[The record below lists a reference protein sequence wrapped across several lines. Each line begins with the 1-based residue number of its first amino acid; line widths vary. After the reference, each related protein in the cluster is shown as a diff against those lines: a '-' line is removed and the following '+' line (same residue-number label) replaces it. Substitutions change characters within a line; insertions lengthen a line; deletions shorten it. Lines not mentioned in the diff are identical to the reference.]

1 MTTET
6 ENKADVKQGFK
17 PDGQARKLLGNTDM
31 FAGGCSYIYPDGI
44 MIKLDKKIKQGK
56 YESTI
61 EVYHFYPCLITLWRT
76 NYQDTDKR
84 PITRIVCH
92 NSKVL
97 LDGIFKMEYY
107 TDNCSE
113 NMKKRD
119 MVCNTLTLITP
130 SGATHRTDIF
140 DGLISS
146 DFTVQFDDTNMADVI
161 KRLQDNP
168 QGSHIE
174 IHS

>member
-1 MTTET
+1 MTSEV
-6 ENKADVKQGFK
+6 ENKIELMQGFK
-17 PDGQARKLLGNTDM
+17 PDAQARKLLKNTDL

-44 MIKLDKKIKQGK
+44 MIKQDKKIRQGK
-56 YESTI
+56 YETTI
-61 EVYHFYPCLITLWRT
+61 EVYHFYPCEIPLRRS
-76 NYQDTDKR
+76 NYDDTDKR

-97 LDGIFKMEYY
+97 LDGIDRVEYY
-107 TDNCSE
+107 TGNCSE

-130 SGATHRTDIF
+130 NGAEHRTDIF

-146 DFTVQFDDTNMADVI
+146 DFTVQFDDTSLAKVI
-161 KRLQDNP
+161 ENLKSNP

-174 IHS
+174 VHS